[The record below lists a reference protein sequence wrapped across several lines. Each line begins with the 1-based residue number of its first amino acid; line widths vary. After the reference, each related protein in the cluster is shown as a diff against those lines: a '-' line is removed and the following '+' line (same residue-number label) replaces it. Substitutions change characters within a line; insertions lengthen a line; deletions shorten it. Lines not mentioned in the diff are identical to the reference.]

1 MTYSVK
7 INGLAANI
15 INKKCVVKKFSS
27 CSNKIDLQTL
37 LSAYLEQAEFCIEAY
52 RYMIGSYSHSYY
64 DSAQLLNQAAYAVRQ
79 AGAVRASY
87 WQSKE
92 LNN

>member
-1 MTYSVK
+1 MTYAVK

-27 CSNKIDLQTL
+27 WNNKIDLKSL

-52 RYMIGSYSHSYY
+52 YSMMRSGSDGYY
-64 DSAQLLNQAAYAVRQ
+64 EASQLLCQAAYAVRQ
-79 AGAVRASY
+79 GNAVKTEIERT
-87 WQSKE
+87 KK
-92 LNN
+92 